1 MAAPAPAATA
11 VVRRT
16 CSRCMAPTMG
26 LGNPCRVKDGCC
38 AACDTAKVR
47 IDANTTEGPG
57 IPVIDDVA
65 HEVIKP
71 TSVRFRWNRSQ
82 PSANNSK
89 KRLDREAKAVKQA
102 E

>member
-1 MAAPAPAATA
+1 
-11 VVRRT
+11 
-16 CSRCMAPTMG
+16 MG
-26 LGNPCRVKDGCC
+26 LGNPCRLKDGCC

-71 TSVRFRWNRSQ
+71 TSVRFRWNRSPAVCKQ
-82 PSANNSK
+82 
-89 KRLDREAKAVKQA
+89 LQKAFGSSGQSG
-102 E
+102 